1 MVWFQIIWKKREIP
15 ERNEKSSKVA
25 KLFELKSILTFM
37 VLQIKFNSS
46 QPGVLKSKQQGND
59 WKWLSQKMHYEG
71 ILARQFF
78 VQWKQPAK
86 FAGCWVLY
94 LQPWPTVQQ
103 MCVCT
108 YLTCVQI
115 YCTVGRWRVC
125 FKQVK
130 HSPHP
135 VEHFGNILSEYA
147 TGQSLLYFIVVA
159 YSLFKALTKKKNF
172 QVISNRMIICG

>member
-1 MVWFQIIWKKREIP
+1 MKAFWQGNFL
-15 ERNEKSSKVA
+15 SS
-25 KLFELKSILTFM
+25 E
-37 VLQIKFNSS
+37 SS
-46 QPGVLKSKQQGND
+46 QQSLPVVGSYIYNLD
-59 WKWLSQKMHYEG
+59 L
-71 ILARQFF
+71 
-78 VQWKQPAK
+78 
-86 FAGCWVLY
+86 
-94 LQPWPTVQQ
+94 QQ

-159 YSLFKALTKKKNF
+159 YSLFKALTKKKIF
-172 QVISNRMIICG
+172 RSFLIEWSLVDRTAYSIVVSKETDVCGEFPVTAIWFLQTDIVPH

>member
-71 ILARQFF
+71 ILATLTYNRC
-78 VQWKQPAK
+78 VYVHIWLVYKST
-86 FAGCWVLY
+86 VLWGDEEY
-94 LQPWPTVQQ
+94 VLNRLSTHPIQLNTLAISLVNMLLDNPCFTSLLWPTASS
-103 MCVCT
+103 
-108 YLTCVQI
+108 
-115 YCTVGRWRVC
+115 
-125 FKQVK
+125 K
-130 HSPHP
+130 
-135 VEHFGNILSEYA
+135 
-147 TGQSLLYFIVVA
+147 LLR
-159 YSLFKALTKKKNF
+159 KKKFSGNF
-172 QVISNRMIICG
+172 